1 MVKRTVIYEADD
13 GSQHKSSDE
22 AEMHNKA
29 ISIAKELEKAFVTIV
44 TMPDGTTKQVD
55 PDFLATASKLL
66 KTHNVSVRKARGPR
80 KTKKAEAGLEP
91 AKKKAA

>member
-13 GSQHKSSDE
+13 GSSHKSSVE
-22 AEMHNKA
+22 ADMHNKA
-29 ISIAKELEKAFVTIV
+29 IEIAKVLEKAITLTEESAGTFGNT
-44 TMPDGTTKQVD
+44 DGLDYV
-55 PDFLATASKLL
+55 ATAAKLL
-66 KTHNVSVRKARGPR
+66 KTHSISVRKARGPR